1 MDHGP
6 AVKLDKDYASRKK
19 AKLGV
24 WLFIFYS
31 LIYAGFVYI
40 GVFQYELMGE
50 IVLGQQ
56 NLAVVY
62 GFGLIIF
69 AIVLGLIYHWF
80 CSSFENKMNIE
91 NEMTKEAR
99 S

>member
-6 AVKLDKDYASRKK
+6 AVVLGEDKASRRKQ
-19 AKLGV
+19 KLGV
-24 WLFIFYS
+24 KMFILYS
-31 LIYAGFVYI
+31 LVYAAFVAI
-40 GVFQYELMGE
+40 GVIDYKLMGK
-50 IVLGQQ
+50 IVLGNL

-69 AIVLGLIYHWF
+69 AILLGLIYNWRCTKF
-80 CSSFENKMNIE
+80 E
-91 NEMTKEAR
+91 NEMNKEEQ

>member
-6 AVKLDKDYASRKK
+6 AVKLGVDLASKKK

-24 WLFIFYS
+24 ILFIFYS
-31 LIYAGFVYI
+31 LVYAGFVTI
-40 GVFQYELMGE
+40 GVTNYELFGK
-50 IVLGQQ
+50 IIFAGL

-69 AIVLGLIYHWF
+69 AIILGLAYHSI
-80 CSSFENKMNIE
+80 CNKYENKMN
-91 NEMTKEAR
+91 KEEQK
-99 S
+99 

>member
-6 AVKLDKDYASRKK
+6 AVVLGEDKASKRKQ
-19 AKLGV
+19 KLGV
-24 WLFIFYS
+24 KMFILYS
-31 LIYAGFVYI
+31 LVYAAFVAI
-40 GVFQYELMGE
+40 GVIDYKLMGK
-50 IVLGQQ
+50 IVLGNL

-69 AIVLGLIYHWF
+69 AILLGLIYNWRCTRF
-80 CSSFENKMNIE
+80 E
-91 NEMTKEAR
+91 NEMNKEEQ

>member
-1 MDHGP
+1 
-6 AVKLDKDYASRKK
+6 
-19 AKLGV
+19 
-24 WLFIFYS
+24 
-31 LIYAGFVYI
+31 
-40 GVFQYELMGE
+40 MGK

-62 GFGLIIF
+62 GIGLIIF

-80 CSSFENKMNIE
+80 CSSFENKMNLA
-91 NEMTKEAR
+91 NEMNKEEQ

>member
-6 AVKLDKDYASRKK
+6 AVKLGVDHSANKK

-24 WLFIFYS
+24 WLFILYS
-31 LIYAGFVYI
+31 IIYGTFVAI
-40 GVFQYELMGE
+40 GVINYELMSKKVMGE
-50 IVLGQQ
+50 Q

-69 AIVLGLIYHWF
+69 AIVLGLVYNFICTGY
-80 CSSFENKMNIE
+80 EKKMN
-91 NEMTKEAR
+91 KEKQ

>member
-6 AVKLDKDYASRKK
+6 AVVLGEDKASKRKQ
-19 AKLGV
+19 KLGV
-24 WLFIFYS
+24 KMFILYS
-31 LIYAGFVYI
+31 LVYAAFVAI
-40 GVFQYELMGE
+40 GVIDYKLMGK
-50 IVLGQQ
+50 IVLGNL

-69 AIVLGLIYHWF
+69 AILLGLIYNWRCTKF
-80 CSSFENKMNIE
+80 E
-91 NEMTKEAR
+91 NEMNKEEQ